1 MLPENYTFGYGTG
14 LENIKHIVEKYE
26 GTMEIETSE
35 RYFKADKLLLERA
48 IMKTACNISRPS
60 MAWAICRLEG

>member
-26 GTMEIETSE
+26 GTMEIEESKS
-35 RYFKADKLLLERA
+35 YFKLTALLCLKPFTENELPLT
-48 IMKTACNISRPS
+48 KNS
-60 MAWAICRLEG
+60 LKE